1 MKLFVKV
8 TPNAKQNQVVDDNID
23 LLGNRN
29 LKVKVNQPPEDGK
42 ANKAVIEIL
51 AKYFEVKKSAIVISS
66 GLTSRNKVIEIDS
79 L

>member
-1 MKLFVKV
+1 
-8 TPNAKQNQVVDDNID
+8 

-51 AKYFEVKKSAIVISS
+51 AKYFEVKKK
-66 GLTSRNKVIEIDS
+66 RNCDFFW
-79 L
+79 LNF

>member
-29 LKVKVNQPPEDGK
+29 LKVKVNHQPEDGK

-51 AKYFEVKKSAIVISS
+51 AKYFEVKKGTVTISS

>member
-23 LLGNRN
+23 LLENRN

-51 AKYFEVKKSAIVISS
+51 AKYFEVKKSTIVISS